1 MAQWKYEIY
10 EVPGSSPWWFL
21 LKCLLLICFYRT
33 KWCVQT
39 LPRRYHTHS
48 GIGNRMVWL
57 SRAHI
62 LNLRY
67 TGIRPNAWF
76 WPKSVP
82 NVYQGWRDL
91 VPYPYRRPLVS
102 SSLPGSAMHPA
113 ECIWCL
119 PFRFKATAQWKDIV
133 HVGCYDM
140 LTYVGVIRPSWGI
153 LYRIICCCVPSYW
166 TSAKRPRWQ
175 GAKRW
180 ICNKYRWIVTW
191 LCPRS

>member
-1 MAQWKYEIY
+1 MSYSSCPNKPTERLGRNWPAVRSVITPTRRLSTGVPLLADDKLADYEQGPILLLTTTRFSGKAEGCY
-10 EVPGSSPWWFL
+10 FWGTCLSPWWFL

-91 VPYPYRRPLVS
+91 VP
-102 SSLPGSAMHPA
+102 LPS
-113 ECIWCL
+113 
-119 PFRFKATAQWKDIV
+119 T
-133 HVGCYDM
+133 
-140 LTYVGVIRPSWGI
+140 
-153 LYRIICCCVPSYW
+153 
-166 TSAKRPRWQ
+166 
-175 GAKRW
+175 
-180 ICNKYRWIVTW
+180 N
-191 LCPRS
+191 